1 MFYPKTMTANPI
13 SNFEDKSLKNFFT
26 YSFQSM
32 LITDIDFKTIL
43 KINHTGLS
51 FISYSEEEFTLQ
63 NVEKIISKTSQQ
75 KLVQASNL
83 PAEQNQFKKEISLI
97 SRSGKIKYAEA
108 IVSPILFNGKNAR
121 LLILTDLTEKK
132 LYRGLLEEA
141 VEEELIL
148 KDKNTQLKKIA
159 YLNFHLARKP
169 LANILGLV
177 NVLDQAVIADQTLA
191 EAIEFLKESGLEL
204 DELIKGL
211 DPQVY

>member
-43 KINHTGLS
+43 KINHTGLN
-51 FISYSEEEFTLQ
+51 FISYSEEEFALQ